1 MLISRMD
8 LTDVGDNPKRL
19 AAALIEQTG
28 VTAGRVPIREIA
40 LAADILEIQEKPDLS
55 FEGVLVTLPTKD
67 VGSMLIREDRPETR
81 KRFSIGHELGHF
93 LIGSHVPPADGFRC
107 SGKDMAVEKFKPAD
121 RVAKMEVEANVFAA
135 EVLMPR
141 KFITHWMASRRE
153 VDIAHVVDLSEEF
166 EVSREAAARRFR
178 DFAHEPVAF
187 VFSKDGRV
195 RYSLRHDDF
204 PRIGPGK
211 GDQVPHVSV
220 TAQFGAGQKK
230 TSKMEEVERDTWIAD
245 GKLGAICEQVLV
257 QANGHRLTL
266 LSLVDDDEEEENEDW
281 DKPTFRR

>member
-1 MLISRMD
+1 MQISRMD

-19 AAALIEQTG
+19 AAALIDQTG
-28 VTAGRVPIREIA
+28 IPAGRVPIREIA
-40 LAADILEIQEKPDLS
+40 LAADIVQIQEKPDLS

-67 VGSMLIREDRPETR
+67 KGSMLIRKDRPETR

-93 LIGSHVPPADGFRC
+93 LIGSHVPSGEGFRC

-121 RVAKMEVEANVFAA
+121 RAAKMEAEANVFAA

-141 KFITHWMASRRE
+141 KFITAWMAQRRE
-153 VDIAHVVDLSEEF
+153 VDIAHVVDLSDEF

-195 RYSLRHDDF
+195 RYSLRHEDF

-211 GDQVPHVSV
+211 DDQVPHASV
-220 TAQFGAGQKK
+220 TAQFGGGAGKS
-230 TSKMEEVERDTWIAD
+230 SKLEEVERDTWIAD
-245 GKLGAICEQVLV
+245 GGRGAIFEQVLV
-257 QANGHRLTL
+257 QLNGYRLTMLAL
-266 LSLVDDDEEEENEDW
+266 LEDDDGQEWEG
-281 DKPTFRR
+281 PRFRR